1 MKRFFLSLLAG
12 LVLGLAVGLFLGW
25 VVIPIEY
32 TNGPVT
38 ALRGQYIEDYTV
50 MVAEGFATDSDTSG
64 AFERLRL
71 LQVEN
76 VPLHVQTVTESYI
89 TNSRDIEDIRV
100 LVALSEALGRL
111 TPIMEPYRQV
121 SVPGLEQ

>member
-1 MKRFFLSLLAG
+1 MKRFLLSLL
-12 LVLGLAVGLFLGW
+12 VGLILGGVIGLILGW
-25 VVIPIEY
+25 GVIPVEY

-38 ALRGQYIEDYTV
+38 ALSPQYINDFTV
-50 MVAEGFATDSDTSG
+50 MVAEGYLMDADTPG

-76 VPLHVQTVTESYI
+76 IPLHVQTVTESYI
-89 TNSRDIEDIRV
+89 SNSSDIEEIRA
-100 LVALSEALGRL
+100 LVALSEAMGRL

-121 SVPGLEQ
+121 QVPGTNQ

>member
-1 MKRFFLSLLAG
+1 MKRFFFSLLGGLILGILLG
-12 LVLGLAVGLFLGW
+12 LVLGWG
-25 VVIPIEY
+25 VIPVEY

-38 ALRGQYIEDYTV
+38 ALRRDYIEDYTL
-50 MVAEGFATDSDTSG
+50 MVAQGYDMDGDTSG

-76 VPLHVQTVTESYI
+76 IPLHVQSITESFI
-89 TNSRDIEDIRV
+89 TNSKDIDDIQV
-100 LVALSEALGRL
+100 MVALSEALGRL

-121 SVPGLEQ
+121 SVPGVSQ